1 MKRILGLL
9 FVISLLAAAPAQA
22 QFKFGVKAGVNL
34 AEAPSDISNIQGLAG
49 QVLSTDGTTG
59 FFVGPMAKFTMPL
72 LGLGIEADALYS
84 RSGAEVAGEKINK
97 NSIEIPVY
105 LRYDFALPLISKVA
119 VPFFAVGPQFGFAF
133 GSTDEIIDNLGKY
146 EYKKSNL
153 SLNLGAGA
161 ILLSK
166 IQVHLNYNIALGKT
180 SEWKGI
186 DGVTD
191 GMMKVMD
198 SKTNTWQI
206 SAAYLF

>member
-9 FVISLLAAAPAQA
+9 FVISLLAVAPAQA
-22 QFKFGVKAGVNL
+22 QLKFGVKAGTNL
-34 AEAPSDISNIQGLAG
+34 TGSPSNIKNIEDLKGLSAE
-49 QVLSTDGTTG
+49 GTTG
-59 FFVGPMAKFTMPL
+59 FFVGPMAKFTIPV
-72 LGLGIEADALYS
+72 LGLGLEADVLYS
-84 RSGAEVAGEKINK
+84 RTGTKVAGEEVNK

-119 VPFFAVGPQFGFAF
+119 VPFIAVGPQFGYAF
-133 GSTDEIIDNLGKY
+133 GSTDEMTDWGKY
-146 EYKKSNL
+146 EYKKSNM

-166 IQVHLNYNIALGKT
+166 IQLHVNYNIALGKT
-180 SEWKGI
+180 SELQGI
-186 DGVTD
+186 G
-191 GMMKVMD
+191 GLWEGASSVMD

>member
-119 VPFFAVGPQFGFAF
+119 VPFLAVGPQFGFAF

>member
-1 MKRILGLL
+1 MKRFFGLF
-9 FVISLLAAAPAQA
+9 FVISMLFAIPAQA

-34 AEAPSDISNIQGLAG
+34 AGAPSDIEDINGLAA
-49 QVLSTDGTTG
+49 DGTTG
-59 FFVGPMAKFTMPL
+59 FFVGPMAKFTIPL

-84 RSGAEVAGEKINK
+84 RTGAEIAGEKINK

-119 VPFFAVGPQFGFAF
+119 VPFLAVGPQFGFAF
-133 GSTDEIIDNLGKY
+133 GSTDEMTDWGKY
-146 EYKKSNL
+146 EYKKSNM

-166 IQVHLNYNIALGKT
+166 IQLHINYNIALGKT
-180 SEWKGI
+180 SELSGI
-186 DGVTD
+186 SGAWEGAT
-191 GMMKVMD
+191 KAMD

-206 SAAYLF
+206 STAYLF

>member
-34 AEAPSDISNIQGLAG
+34 AEAPSDINVKNLAG
-49 QVLSTDGTTG
+49 QVLSTEGTTG
-59 FFVGPMAKFTMPL
+59 FFVGPMAKFTIPV

-84 RSGAEVAGEKINK
+84 RTGAEVAGEKINK

-105 LRYDFALPLISKVA
+105 LRYDFALPLVSKVA
-119 VPFFAVGPQFGFAF
+119 VPFLAVGPQFGFAF
-133 GSTDEIIDNLGKY
+133 GSTDEVIKNLGKY

-166 IQVHLNYNIALGKT
+166 IQLHINYNIALGKT
-180 SEWKGI
+180 SEWSGI
-186 DGVTD
+186 DGVAD

-198 SKTNTWQI
+198 
-206 SAAYLF
+206 

>member
-1 MKRILGLL
+1 MKRFFGLF
-9 FVISLLAAAPAQA
+9 FVISMLFAIPAQA

-34 AEAPSDISNIQGLAG
+34 AGAPSDIEDINGLAA
-49 QVLSTDGTTG
+49 DGTTG
-59 FFVGPMAKFTMPL
+59 FFVGPMAKFTIPL

-84 RSGAEVAGEKINK
+84 RTGAEIAGEKINK

-105 LRYDFALPLISKVA
+105 LRYDFALPLVSKVA
-119 VPFFAVGPQFGFAF
+119 VPFLAVGPQFGFAF
-133 GSTDEIIDNLGKY
+133 GSTDEVIKNLGKY

-166 IQVHLNYNIALGKT
+166 IQLHVNYNIALGKT
-180 SEWKGI
+180 SEWSGI
-186 DGVTD
+186 DGVAD

>member
-1 MKRILGLL
+1 MKRILSLL
-9 FVISLLAAAPAQA
+9 FVISLFAVIPAQA
-22 QFKFGVKAGVNL
+22 QLKFGVKAGVNL
-34 AEAPSDISNIQGLAG
+34 AEAPSDIESLKGLNAE
-49 QVLSTDGTTG
+49 GTTG
-59 FFVGPMAKFTMPL
+59 FFVGPMAKFTIPV
-72 LGLGIEADALYS
+72 LGLGLEADALYS
-84 RSGAEVAGEKINK
+84 RTGAEVAGEKINK

-119 VPFFAVGPQFGFAF
+119 VPFVAVGPQFGFAF
-133 GSTDEIIDNLGKY
+133 GSTDEMTDWGKY

-180 SEWKGI
+180 SELTGIKGAWE
-186 DGVTD
+186 GAANA
-191 GMMKVMD
+191 MD
-198 SKTNTWQI
+198 SKTNTFQI

>member
-1 MKRILGLL
+1 MKRFFGLL

-34 AEAPSDISNIQGLAG
+34 AEAPSDINLEGLAG
-49 QVLSTDGTTG
+49 QALGTDGTTG
-59 FFVGPMAKFTMPL
+59 FFVGPMAKFTIPL
-72 LGLGIEADALYS
+72 LGLGVEADVLYS
-84 RSGAEVAGEKINK
+84 RTGSEIAGEKVNK
-97 NSIEIPVY
+97 NSFEIPLY
-105 LRYDFALPLISKVA
+105 LRYDFALPLISKIA
-119 VPFFAVGPQFGFAF
+119 VPFVAVGPQFGFAF
-133 GSTDEIIDNLGKY
+133 GSTDEAIKDLGKY

-166 IQVHLNYNIALGKT
+166 IQLHLNYNIALGKT
-180 SEWKGI
+180 SEWTGV
-186 DGVTD
+186 DGVAE
-191 GMMKVMD
+191 GMGKVMD

>member
-119 VPFFAVGPQFGFAF
+119 VPFLAVGPQFGFAF

-180 SEWKGI
+180 SECKVI

>member
-1 MKRILGLL
+1 MKRIFGLL
-9 FVISLLAAAPAQA
+9 FVISLLAAVPAQA

-34 AEAPSDISNIQGLAG
+34 AESPSGLNVQELAG
-49 QVLSTDGTTG
+49 QALGTDGTTG
-59 FFVGPMAKFTMPL
+59 FFVGPMAKFTIPV

-84 RSGAEVAGEKINK
+84 RTGSKIAGEEVNK

-119 VPFFAVGPQFGFAF
+119 VPFVAVGPQFGFAF
-133 GSTDEIIDNLGKY
+133 GSTDEMTDWGKY

-180 SEWKGI
+180 SELTGI
-186 DGVTD
+186 SGVAE
-191 GMMKVMD
+191 GMGKVMD

>member
-119 VPFFAVGPQFGFAF
+119 VPFLAVGPQFGFAF

-180 SEWKGI
+180 SEWKKAI
-186 DGVTD
+186 VTLTPDSKTIEFFD
-191 GMMKVMD
+191 GMM
-198 SKTNTWQI
+198 
-206 SAAYLF
+206 

>member
-1 MKRILGLL
+1 MKRFLGLI
-9 FVISLLAAAPAQA
+9 FVISLLAVVPAQA

-34 AEAPSDISNIQGLAG
+34 AEAPSDIEDIKG
-49 QVLSTDGTTG
+49 LSTEGTTG
-59 FFVGPMAKFTMPL
+59 FFVGPMAKFTIPI

-84 RSGAEVAGEKINK
+84 RTGSEIAGEKINK

-105 LRYDFALPLISKVA
+105 LRYDFALPIVSKVA
-119 VPFFAVGPQFGFAF
+119 VPFLAVGPQFGYAF

-153 SLNLGAGA
+153 SLNLGVGA

-166 IQVHLNYNIALGKT
+166 IQVYANYNIALGKT
-180 SEWKGI
+180 SEWT
-186 DGVTD
+186 GVSGVAQ
-191 GMMKVMD
+191 GMTKIMD

>member
-1 MKRILGLL
+1 M
-9 FVISLLAAAPAQA
+9 ISLLAAAPAQA

-119 VPFFAVGPQFGFAF
+119 VPFLAVGPQFGFAF

>member
-34 AEAPSDISNIQGLAG
+34 AEAPSDINVKNLAG
-49 QVLSTDGTTG
+49 QVLSTEGTTG
-59 FFVGPMAKFTMPL
+59 FFVGPMAKFTIPVI
-72 LGLGIEADALYS
+72 GLGIEADALYS
-84 RSGAEVAGEKINK
+84 RTGAEVAGEKINK

-105 LRYDFALPLISKVA
+105 LRYDFALPLVSKVA
-119 VPFFAVGPQFGFAF
+119 VPFLAVGPQFGFAF
-133 GSTDEIIDNLGKY
+133 GSTDEVIANLGKY

-166 IQVHLNYNIALGKT
+166 IQLHINYNIALGKT
-180 SEWKGI
+180 SEWTGV
-186 DGVTD
+186 DGVAE